1 MFDQRE
7 TVDGALSL
15 LAAALEASGSGP
27 YEIIV
32 IGGAALSILGLG
44 VRPTKDID
52 VLGLRG
58 MSADSRELVVVKHKP
73 LPAPLLGAAA
83 QVADALGLDREWLNA
98 GPADLLDQGLP
109 EGFEQRLKA
118 ESYGARLT
126 VWLPARQDLICFKA
140 YAAADTGIGRHT
152 EDLLALQA
160 SCDELL
166 AGALW
171 ARSQDPSEAFLEML
185 VGLLRY
191 FGCDD
196 AAEAI
201 SHG

>member
-7 TVDGALSL
+7 TVDRALSL

-27 YEIIV
+27 YEIVV
-32 IGGAALSILGLG
+32 IGGAALSILGYG

-58 MSADSRELVVVKHKP
+58 TSADSRELFLAKHKP
-73 LPAPLLGAAA
+73 LPVPLLEAAA
-83 QVADALGLDREWLNA
+83 QVAEALSLDRDWLNA

-109 EGFEQRLKA
+109 EGFEQRLTAKR
-118 ESYGARLT
+118 YGPRLT
-126 VWLPARQDLICFKA
+126 VWLPARQDLICFKT

-152 EDLLALQA
+152 EDLRALHA

-171 ARSQDPSEAFLEML
+171 ARSQDPSEAFSEML

-191 FGCDD
+191 FDCDD

-201 SHG
+201 GDG

>member
-7 TVDGALSL
+7 TVDKALLL
-15 LAAALEASGSGP
+15 LAAALEASGRGP
-27 YEIIV
+27 YEIVV
-32 IGGAALSILGLG
+32 IGGAALSILGFG
-44 VRPTKDID
+44 IRSTKDID
-52 VLGLRG
+52 VLGLRQT
-58 MSADSRELVVVKHKP
+58 STDASELVVAKHKP
-73 LPAPLLGAAA
+73 LPAPLLEAAS
-83 QVADALGLDREWLNA
+83 QVADALGLDPEWLNA

-109 EGFEQRLKA
+109 EGFEQRLTA
-118 ESYGARLT
+118 ERYGPRLT

-152 EDLLALQA
+152 EDLQALQA

-185 VGLLRY
+185 VGLLRH

-196 AAEAI
+196 TAEAI
-201 SHG
+201 RHG